1 MTSYVAPEFVHWLA
15 SQYIA
20 GHHLLCFVLCQISP
34 WYHHGSH
41 DTWRYIFTERLVPIA
56 SPQYAIIH
64 RRDNNNT
71 RTNLYI
77 FILYIY
83 IYIISIY
90 LYIYIV
96 YISYHMHMK
105 SLCHLYLFFT
115 NPQVILHIHMISIVI
130 SDIRLPAIWVW
141 IKHGAPMNEIWW
153 FSCFMFKCMK
163 PSVLGWYKYQTIHH
177 YDDAFSF

>member
-41 DTWRYIFTERLVPIA
+41 DTWRNIFTERLVPIA

-90 LYIYIV
+90 LSIYIYIV

-105 SLCHLYLFFT
+105 SLCHLYFFSQI
-115 NPQVILHIHMISIVI
+115 PRSYSIST
-130 SDIRLPAIWVW
+130 
-141 IKHGAPMNEIWW
+141 W
-153 FSCFMFKCMK
+153 F
-163 PSVLGWYKYQTIHH
+163 PSSYQTSGSQPFGYGSNMARQWMRFDVFHVSCLSVWNH
-177 YDDAFSF
+177 PF

>member
-41 DTWRYIFTERLVPIA
+41 DTWRNIFTERLVPIA

-105 SLCHLYLFFT
+105 SLCHLYFFHKSPGHT
-115 NPQVILHIHMISIVI
+115 PYPHDFHRHIRHQ
-130 SDIRLPAIWVW
+130 
-141 IKHGAPMNEIWW
+141 APSHLGMDQTWRANEWDLM
-153 FSCFMFKCMK
+153 FFMFH
-163 PSVLGWYKYQTIHH
+163 V
-177 YDDAFSF
+177 